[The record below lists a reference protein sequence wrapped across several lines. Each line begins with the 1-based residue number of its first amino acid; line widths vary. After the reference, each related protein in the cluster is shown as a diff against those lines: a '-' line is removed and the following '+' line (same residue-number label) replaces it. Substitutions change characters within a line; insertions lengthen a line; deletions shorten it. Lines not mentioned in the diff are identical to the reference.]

1 MRHRGSGKWES
12 GWLVGLLGGANQF
25 LRLDWGTR
33 LGDKAGISPESAFS
47 PYFSMAACISPTK
60 GTTARKHENDG
71 WAVSDRLSLT
81 GTLFGTFSGFF
92 FGVITSPRD
101 LNCRNERWAFFV
113 LESCLDQSVAECDG
127 RK

>member
-1 MRHRGSGKWES
+1 MGHVRHGGSGEWEKWV
-12 GWLVGLLGGANQF
+12 VGAADQF

-33 LGDKAGISPESAFS
+33 LGGKAGNSPASAFS
-47 PYFSMAACISPTK
+47 PYFSIGACISPTK
-60 GTTARKHENDG
+60 GTTARKHEIYG

-81 GTLFGTFSGFF
+81 GTFFGTFSGFF

-101 LNCRNERWAFFV
+101 LNCRNERWAFSV
-113 LESCLDQSVAECDG
+113 LESWLDQSVAECDG